1 MIELLR
7 RAVASYVQRRSAR
20 WRWATAACWALVIW
34 VLSSRPT
41 SGASPGVLV
50 VLVFNGAHVVL
61 FGVLAALLHLAG
73 SVREPVASVRA
84 IALAAAWGAIDETHQ
99 LFVPGRQASLWDFA
113 TDVAGAAL
121 FVSVLVILRG
131 ERVRWPR
138 ITTPLAGIVAAV
150 TVAGATFG

>member
-1 MIELLR
+1 V
-7 RAVASYVQRRSAR
+7 RAV
-20 WRWATAACWALVIW
+20 
-34 VLSSRPT
+34 
-41 SGASPGVLV
+41 G
-50 VLVFNGAHVVL
+50 
-61 FGVLAALLHLAG
+61 
-73 SVREPVASVRA
+73 
-84 IALAAAWGAIDETHQ
+84 LAAAWGAIDETHQ

-138 ITTPLAGIVAAV
+138 IATPLAGIGAAI